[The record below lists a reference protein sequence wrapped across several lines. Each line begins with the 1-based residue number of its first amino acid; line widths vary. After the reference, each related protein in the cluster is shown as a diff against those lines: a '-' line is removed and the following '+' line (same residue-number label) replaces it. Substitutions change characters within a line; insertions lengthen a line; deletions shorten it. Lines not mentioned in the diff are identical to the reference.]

1 MLRSITLLSGLLAVS
16 LPLAAQ
22 TKNIA
27 LTGRPLATLDEPFTA
42 ISGLVEMPGNKAV
55 VLDVQESR
63 LLMVNFASGDV
74 APIGRRGGGPGEWQ
88 QPLSLL
94 RGAANQAI
102 LGDPGLSKLH
112 LVGPDGKISGAILPP
127 SDDPR
132 EMIGMTMSRGSD
144 ARGRLFFQ
152 AMPAFEGG
160 GGIPDSANIV
170 RYDPA
175 TKKSEVIGTIPT
187 GMTGS
192 VSGNQGSMRVTMR
205 SKPLAATDAWA
216 ALPDGRVAIVRANP
230 YRVDIVG
237 GSGQV
242 QRGTAVRY
250 APIKIGKAERDA
262 YRERLASTRP
272 MMVSIGGGG
281 GGGAVAS
288 GTRGGASGA
297 PVIPDEEFPE
307 VMPPFAGRDA
317 VQVTPEGEIWVLR
330 TRAASD
336 RTPTYDIFSS
346 TGQLMGK
353 ATLKPN
359 SMVVG
364 FGAGVV
370 YVARQDPEDDLRY
383 LEKYSR

>member
-1 MLRSITLLSGLLAVS
+1 MLRSMTLLSATVALS

-22 TKNIA
+22 TKTIA

-42 ISGLVEMPGNKAV
+42 ISGFVEMPGNKAV

-74 APIGRRGGGPGEWQ
+74 SPIGRRGGGPGEWQ

-94 RGAANQAI
+94 RGSGNQAI

-112 LVGPDGKISGAILPP
+112 LVGQDGKISGAILPP
-127 SDDPR
+127 TDDPR

-144 ARGRLFFQ
+144 ARGRVYYQ
-152 AMPAFEGG
+152 AMPGFEG
-160 GGIPDSANIV
+160 GGIPDSANIL

-175 TKKSEVIGTIPT
+175 TKTSQLIGTIPT
-187 GMTGS
+187 GLTGS
-192 VSGNQGSMRVTMR
+192 ASGSSGEMRVMMR
-205 SKPLAATDAWA
+205 TLPLAATDTWA

-230 YRVDIVG
+230 YRVDIVSG
-237 GSGQV
+237 PGQV
-242 QRGTAVRY
+242 QRGAPVNY
-250 APIKIGKAERDA
+250 APIKVGTAERDL
-262 YRERLASTRP
+262 YRAQRASQRP
-272 MMVSIGGGG
+272 VMVSIGGGG
-281 GGGAVAS
+281 GARP
-288 GTRGGASGA
+288 TPPTQGASA
-297 PVIPDEEFPE
+297 IPDEEFPA
-307 VMPPFAGRDA
+307 VMPPFTGRDA

-330 TRAASD
+330 TRAAAD
-336 RTPTYDIFSS
+336 RTPTYDIFSN

-383 LEKYSR
+383 LEKYAR

>member
-1 MLRSITLLSGLLAVS
+1 MLRSITLLSGIVALSA
-16 LPLAAQ
+16 PLAAQ
-22 TKNIA
+22 SKNIA

-42 ISGLVEMPGNKAV
+42 ITGLVEMPGNKAV
-55 VLDVQESR
+55 VLDAQESR
-63 LLMVNFASGDV
+63 LLMVNFINGA
-74 APIGRRGGGPGEWQ
+74 ATPIGRRGGGPGEWQ

-94 RGAANQAI
+94 RGTGNQAI

-160 GGIPDSANIV
+160 GGIPDSADIV

-175 TKKSEVIGTIPT
+175 TKQSEVIGTIPT
-187 GMTGS
+187 GMTGN
-192 VSGNQGSMRVTMR
+192 VSGSQGQMRVMMR
-205 SKPLAATDAWA
+205 AKPLAAIDAWA

-230 YRVDIVG
+230 YRVDIVSG
-237 GSGQV
+237 RGQV
-242 QRGTAVRY
+242 QRGSAVNFT
-250 APIKIGKAERDA
+250 PVKIGKAERDA
-262 YRERLASTRP
+262 YRERQASARP

-281 GGGAVAS
+281 GGAAPAPRGVGGPAS
-288 GTRGGASGA
+288 
-297 PVIPDEEFPE
+297 VPDEEFPA
-307 VMPPFAGRDA
+307 VMPPFTGRDA

-346 TGQLMGK
+346 TGQLVGK
-353 ATLKPN
+353 ATLKPH
-359 SMVVG
+359 STVVG

-383 LEKYSR
+383 LEKYAR

>member
-1 MLRSITLLSGLLAVS
+1 MLRSITLLSGIVALSA
-16 LPLAAQ
+16 PLAAQ
-22 TKNIA
+22 SKNIA

-42 ISGLVEMPGNKAV
+42 ITGLVEMPGNKAV
-55 VLDVQESR
+55 VLDAQESR
-63 LLMVNFASGDV
+63 LLMVNFTNGA
-74 APIGRRGGGPGEWQ
+74 ATPIGRRGGGPGEWQ
-88 QPLSLL
+88 QPMSLL
-94 RGAANQAI
+94 RGTGNQAI

-112 LVGPDGKISGAILPP
+112 LVGPDGKITGAILPP

-132 EMIGMTMSRGSD
+132 EMVGMTMSRGTD
-144 ARGRLFFQ
+144 TRGRLFFQ

-175 TKKSEVIGTIPT
+175 TKQSEVIGTIPT
-187 GMTGS
+187 GMTGN
-192 VSGNQGSMRVTMR
+192 VSGSQGQMRVMMR
-205 SKPLAATDAWA
+205 AKPLAAIDAWA

-237 GSGQV
+237 GRGQI
-242 QRGTAVRY
+242 QRGTPVNFT
-250 APIKIGKAERDA
+250 PIRIGKAERDA
-262 YRERLASTRP
+262 YRERQASARP

-281 GGGAVAS
+281 GGAAPAPRGVGGPAS
-288 GTRGGASGA
+288 
-297 PVIPDEEFPE
+297 VPDEEFPA
-307 VMPPFAGRDA
+307 VMPPFTGRDA

-346 TGQLMGK
+346 TGQLVGK
-353 ATLKPN
+353 ATLKPH
-359 SMVVG
+359 STVVG
-364 FGAGVV
+364 FGAGAV